1 MNGLIRPMQ
10 KLKTITH
17 SFALCI
23 FASFL
28 TAKDAGNANG
38 LAPEVVDLTA
48 EDVSFQLEK
57 ELPYLDQPFITTQPQ
72 DLEDGLVVGSLD
84 LKGSKKDRVL
94 AYAKKLGQPASKP
107 KAGKIDS
114 LLIAHR
120 GKLVL
125 EAYYR
130 RGRVNYPHYQ
140 MSITKSYTAYAV
152 GRAIQLGHLTMKDLH
167 KPVVS
172 YLKDLD
178 VSKLAKGADKITLH
192 QAMQMRS
199 GIRLSKGRLHNVVR
213 QPSLLVGQKQAQAYL
228 QHSQP
233 IQPAPRGFKYQSSDP
248 VLTMQ
253 VLETV
258 VPGTAEQF
266 IREQLLR
273 PMQITNY
280 HWQEDLSGFPKSA
293 AGSSFLSRDMMKM
306 GLLTLNGGKWD
317 GKQHL
322 PKEFVKTATSPLVRT
337 RPTNHY
343 GYFWWSQNHE
353 INGVQYPSAQGRGA
367 GGQFIFVFPTID
379 LVVTATA
386 HNQGMGTILW
396 ELPELLISAFTS

>member
-1 MNGLIRPMQ
+1 
-10 KLKTITH
+10 
-17 SFALCI
+17 
-23 FASFL
+23 
-28 TAKDAGNANG
+28 
-38 LAPEVVDLTA
+38 
-48 EDVSFQLEK
+48 
-57 ELPYLDQPFITTQPQ
+57 
-72 DLEDGLVVGSLD
+72 
-84 LKGSKKDRVL
+84 
-94 AYAKKLGQPASKP
+94 
-107 KAGKIDS
+107 
-114 LLIAHR
+114 
-120 GKLVL
+120 
-125 EAYYR
+125 
-130 RGRVNYPHYQ
+130 
-140 MSITKSYTAYAV
+140 
-152 GRAIQLGHLTMKDLH
+152 
-167 KPVVS
+167 
-172 YLKDLD
+172 
-178 VSKLAKGADKITLH
+178 
-192 QAMQMRS
+192 
-199 GIRLSKGRLHNVVR
+199 
-213 QPSLLVGQKQAQAYL
+213 
-228 QHSQP
+228 
-233 IQPAPRGFKYQSSDP
+233 
-248 VLTMQ
+248 MQ

-266 IREQLLR
+266 IREQLLK

-386 HNQGMGTILW
+386 HNQGMGTMLW